1 MTREV
6 MKLPFIIKMASGSN
20 ERGKGKGCSTMGWES
35 RNGRS
40 YYYRKE
46 RDGARVRS
54 IYVGCGETAGLIA
67 QFEEMLREER
77 EENRLLARLERERVQ
92 AQDAELDTLGEM
104 IRELA
109 AATLIAHGYHQHKR
123 EWRRRRT

>member
-1 MTREV
+1 
-6 MKLPFIIKMASGSN
+6 
-20 ERGKGKGCSTMGWES
+20 MGWED

-46 RDGARVRS
+46 RDGGQVRS
-54 IYVGCGETAGLIA
+54 IYTGRGEMANLIA
-67 QFEEMLREER
+67 QFEAMQNDER
-77 EENRLLARLERERVQ
+77 EEKRLLARMERERVQ
-92 AQDAELDTLGEM
+92 EQDAELDALGE
-104 IRELA
+104 IIQELA

>member
-1 MTREV
+1 
-6 MKLPFIIKMASGSN
+6 
-20 ERGKGKGCSTMGWES
+20 MGWED

-46 RDGARVRS
+46 RDGTRVRS
-54 IYVGCGETAGLIA
+54 VYVGGGEGAKLIA
-67 QFEEMLREER
+67 QIEALESDER
-77 EENRLLARLERERVQ
+77 EGDRTFARLERERVQ
-92 AQDAELDTLGEM
+92 GQDTELDALGEI

-123 EWRRRRT
+123 EWRRRRA

>member
-1 MTREV
+1 
-6 MKLPFIIKMASGSN
+6 
-20 ERGKGKGCSTMGWES
+20 MGWED

-46 RDGARVRS
+46 RDGSRVKS
-54 IYVGCGETAGLIA
+54 VYVGRGETAGLIA
-67 QFEEMLREER
+67 QFEALQSDER
-77 EENRLLARLERERVQ
+77 EEKLALARLERERVEE
-92 AQDAELDTLGEM
+92 QDTELDALGEI